1 MIKDG
6 FWDILFHYFRF
17 SDTSFSLPKMLLEEV
32 LWTRRVARG
41 MSKGSPAQLVPHQDI
56 WLKVHQSRG
65 SMGITEVNIGHFEEP
80 LAWDH
85 LKSSTMTIQFIG
97 RSLWVWDR
105 PKPTTY
111 GNWTST
117 PVWCEQDIA
126 GPSFALPR
134 TQASW
139 VISLAPVGQICDIS
153 LTPLGARSN
162 SSRPDEGRFDGL
174 EMCATDLMNFILVIF
189 GE

>member
-1 MIKDG
+1 
-6 FWDILFHYFRF
+6 
-17 SDTSFSLPKMLLEEV
+17 MLLEEV

-56 WLKVHQSRG
+56 WLKGHQSRG

-80 LAWDH
+80 LAWNH

-97 RSLWVWDR
+97 KSLWVWDR
-105 PKPTTY
+105 PKWTTY
-111 GNWTST
+111 GDWTST
-117 PVWCEQDIA
+117 PVWCEQD
-126 GPSFALPR
+126 
-134 TQASW
+134 QASPFQGPKHRGSYHW
-139 VISLAPVGQICDIS
+139 PRWGKSATYS
-153 LTPLGARSN
+153 STPLGARSN

-174 EMCATDLMNFILVIF
+174 EMCGADLMNFILVIF